1 MQETQS
7 PSSSRHEVGS
17 KRQAWLSVL
26 TQQTGALLEYES
38 VLKENPYDLL
48 RAPEIGMTMVKGK
61 TAGEGQVFNV
71 GEVTVTRSAVRLTT
85 GEVGFGYVVG
95 RDKKASELI
104 ALADAYLQSE
114 TAESWQKTLIE
125 PLKLLLAT
133 EKEALMKK
141 VQTTKVDFFTLV
153 RGED

>member
-7 PSSSRHEVGS
+7 SSSSRHEVGS

-48 RAPEIGMTMVKGK
+48 RAPEIGMAMVKGK

-114 TAESWQKTLIE
+114 SAESWQKTLIE
-125 PLKLLLAT
+125 PLELLLTT